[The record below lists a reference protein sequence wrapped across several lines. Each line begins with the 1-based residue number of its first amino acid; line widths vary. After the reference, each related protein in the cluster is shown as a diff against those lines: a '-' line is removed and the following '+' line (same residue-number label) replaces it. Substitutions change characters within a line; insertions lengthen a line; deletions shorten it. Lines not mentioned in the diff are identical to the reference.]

1 MIKYLH
7 LIVRVPPSHGKVQA
21 PHGKVPPSHG
31 KVPPSHGEVPPSH
44 GEVPPSHGEVPPPQ
58 GEWYYSTTELAPHRE
73 VGLSLIC
80 QHNFGNNRP

>member
-21 PHGKVPPSHG
+21 PRGKVPPSHG

-44 GEVPPSHGEVPPPQ
+44 GEVPPPQ
-58 GEWYYSTTELAPHRE
+58 SERYYSTTELAPHRE